1 MTETTEKSEKNN
13 KEHTSITMDPAL
25 LATVRKSA
33 QESNQSVSQFISS
46 AVKKYLE

>member
-1 MTETTEKSEKNN
+1 MTETTNDKKN
-13 KEHTSITMDPAL
+13 KERTSITMDPDL
-25 LATVRKSA
+25 LADIRKRS